1 MNSELRTSRLKKNIL
16 FSFLIKG
23 WAGIIQLLLV
33 PITLFCLGNY
43 ENGIWM
49 TISSILIWIDSLD
62 IGLGNGLR
70 NTLSAQIANNEIEKA
85 RESVSSTFFYVGFNN
100 NSNLHSINTC
110 NQFLRCLY
118 IAEY

>member
-1 MNSELRTSRLKKNIL
+1 MPYLGTFWWVMIGYKSENKKGKSTMNSELRTSRLKKNIL

-49 TISSILIWIDSLD
+49 TISSILI
-62 IGLGNGLR
+62 G
-70 NTLSAQIANNEIEKA
+70 
-85 RESVSSTFFYVGFNN
+85 
-100 NSNLHSINTC
+100 
-110 NQFLRCLY
+110 
-118 IAEY
+118 